1 MVHLSVTK
9 PDLDTTV
16 QVPAIEE
23 IDHVRT
29 ISTANKAELL
39 THIQAEYD
47 CFEAL
52 LASLSEEHMTT
63 PGVNGTWSVKIISL
77 ISLPA
82 RLPDNPTPGST
93 QWSRATR
100 SYTWP

>member
-29 ISTANKAELL
+29 ISTR
-39 THIQAEYD
+39 Q
-47 CFEAL
+47 
-52 LASLSEEHMTT
+52 
-63 PGVNGTWSVKIISL
+63 
-77 ISLPA
+77 
-82 RLPDNPTPGST
+82 
-93 QWSRATR
+93 
-100 SYTWP
+100 